1 MENIFI
7 FSNKDILE
15 KMQLNIQNVCKSQNT
30 VSIHL
35 GECKTRA
42 TIPVT
47 I

>member
-7 FSNKDILE
+7 LSSEDILE
-15 KMQLNIQNVCKSQNT
+15 KMQLNMQNVCKSQNT

-35 GECKTRA
+35 GECKTQT